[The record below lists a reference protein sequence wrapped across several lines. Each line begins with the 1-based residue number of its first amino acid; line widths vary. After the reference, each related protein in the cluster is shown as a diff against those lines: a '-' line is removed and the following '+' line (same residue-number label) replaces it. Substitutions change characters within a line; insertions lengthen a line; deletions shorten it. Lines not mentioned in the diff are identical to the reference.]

1 MLRATL
7 LRSCSW
13 ILLTA
18 ACVVALILGTI
29 ASSTG
34 SRSLLV
40 AMTSTSGFTCS
51 AQGATVTTPV
61 KVTGAS
67 PDGTTD
73 DYGAIQ
79 NAIDAA
85 GSAGGGV
92 VALPA
97 GTFMIG
103 RHLVLKNN
111 VELTGIGPATV
122 IKAGPNFL
130 SSQVPGG
137 GYPIVTTAGASNTT
151 IADLTADQSGVAL
164 NGSIIG
170 RLSGYAVEALNS
182 SNVVVDGVYVRNPFT
197 YSIAVVGSTDFCV
210 ENSNVLVSSTSGR
223 YNQLDGIHVLDSNSG
238 QIINNTVV
246 SGDDGLVAHSIGA
259 AVFNV
264 LYAGNTVHGG
274 VTDAGLD
281 LAVGD
286 FPIYGITV
294 EDNNFYSS
302 LWGVRTA
309 FYDNRSG
316 AVHDIAIS
324 GNYVHRLSQGKNSPA
339 MEIGG
344 TNGLGPID
352 NVVITN
358 NQVCNAGPIA
368 LQPGSG
374 NVVTGTTG
382 C

>member
-7 LRSCSW
+7 LQSRSS

-18 ACVVALILGTI
+18 MCIMALILGAI
-29 ASSTG
+29 GSTD
-34 SRSLLV
+34 SRDFL
-40 AMTSTSGFTCS
+40 AAITSANTFTCS
-51 AQGATVTTPV
+51 APGATATNSVPV
-61 KVTGAS
+61 IGAN

-97 GTFMIG
+97 GTFMIDN
-103 RHLVLKNN
+103 HLALENN
-111 VELTGIGPATV
+111 VELTGVGPATI

-130 SSQVPGG
+130 SSQAPGG
-137 GYPIVTTAGASNTT
+137 GYPIITTAGASNTT
-151 IADLTADQSGVAL
+151 IADLTADQSGAAL
-164 NGSIIG
+164 QGNAAG

-182 SNVVVDGVYVRNPFT
+182 SNVVVNGVNVRNAFT
-197 YSIAVVGSTDFCV
+197 YSIAIVGSTDFCV
-210 ENSNVLVSSTSGR
+210 ENSDVLVNSTINR

-238 QIINNTVV
+238 QVIYNTVV
-246 SGDDGLVAHSIGA
+246 SGDDGLVAHTIGA
-259 AVFNV
+259 PVFNV
-264 LYAGNTVHGG
+264 LYAGNVVHGG
-274 VTDAGLD
+274 ATDAGLD
-281 LAVGD
+281 LAVGN

-294 EDNNFYSS
+294 EDNDFYSS
-302 LWGVRTA
+302 FWGIRTS
-309 FYDNRSG
+309 FYDNRTG
-316 AVHDIAIS
+316 AVHDISIS
-324 GNYVHRLSQGKNSPA
+324 GNYIHHLSQGANSSA
-339 MEIGG
+339 MQIGG

-368 LQPGSG
+368 LQSGSG
-374 NVVTGTTG
+374 NGVTGTTG